1 MPALNVL
8 VDTSVWSLA
17 FRRKP
22 KHLNARERRLVGELA
37 DLVREGRARI
47 IGLVRQEVLS
57 GIKTHAQLKKLRR
70 TLAAFSDIPIDT
82 GDYEAA
88 AEGSNAC
95 LAQGIAFSVV
105 DMLICAAAR
114 RPGMS
119 VFTIDPDFET
129 YAQIL
134 ALKLHSV
141 PRVDA

>member
-1 MPALNVL
+1 MNVL

-57 GIKTHAQLKKLRR
+57 GIKTHAQLEKLRR

-82 GDYEAA
+82 RDYEVA

-95 LAQGIAFSVV
+95 LA
-105 DMLICAAAR
+105 
-114 RPGMS
+114 
-119 VFTIDPDFET
+119 
-129 YAQIL
+129 
-134 ALKLHSV
+134 
-141 PRVDA
+141 